1 MQKAMLEIK
10 HLVSGYGKMAI
21 IQDLSFTVFE
31 GDLVAIVG
39 PNGSG
44 KSTLVKSILGL
55 TNIFEGSITFE
66 GTEMSAWKTE
76 RIVKMKV
83 GYVPQLANVFPDL
96 TVAENLELGGTT
108 SKGREKKRQLHE
120 RVMKLFPR
128 LQAKSK
134 QKAGLLSGG
143 ERQMLAIGRA
153 LMADPRLLILDEP
166 TAALAPAAAE
176 QVFQQLMEIR
186 RSLGVTIILVEQNAR
201 KALALANRGLV
212 LVQGKNAFE
221 GSPDQISNDKD
232 IIRLFLGDLSI

>member
-1 MQKAMLEIK
+1 MLEIK

-108 SKGREKKRQLHE
+108 SKGRERKRQLHE

-153 LMADPRLLILDEP
+153 LMADPKLLILDEP

>member
-108 SKGREKKRQLHE
+108 SKGRERKRQLHE

-153 LMADPRLLILDEP
+153 LMADPKLLILDEP